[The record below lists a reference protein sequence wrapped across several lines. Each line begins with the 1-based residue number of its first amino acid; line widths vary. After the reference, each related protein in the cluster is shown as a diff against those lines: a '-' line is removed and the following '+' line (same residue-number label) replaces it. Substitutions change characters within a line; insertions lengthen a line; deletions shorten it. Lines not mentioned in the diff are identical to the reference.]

1 MSQYKLSERS
11 LSRLEGV
18 HPDLVDVV
26 KRAIEITE
34 IDFGVSEGLRDIKT
48 QEEYVRTG
56 ASTTM
61 KSRHLTGH
69 AVDVFAYVDGKAQWA
84 MPLYEKIASAFK
96 QAAYENKVPIDWG
109 GDWTSF
115 KDGPHFQ
122 LSWGHYPV
130 EIEGHPV

>member
-1 MSQYKLSERS
+1 MGYVLSERS
-11 LSRLEGV
+11 LGKLDGI
-18 HPDLVDVV
+18 HPDLADVI

-34 IDFGVSEGLRDIKT
+34 IDFGVSEGMRDLAT
-48 QEEYVRTG
+48 QEEYVAKG

-69 AVDVFAYVDGKAQWA
+69 AVDIYAYVGGMARWE
-84 MPLYEKIASAFK
+84 MPLYEKLAEAVK
-96 QAAYENKVPIDWG
+96 QAAYECKTPVEWG

-122 LSWGHYPV
+122 LPWGEYPA
-130 EIEGHPV
+130 

>member
-34 IDFGVSEGLRDIKT
+34 IDFGVSEGLRSLAT
-48 QEEYVRTG
+48 QEEYVRKG

-69 AVDVFAYVDGKAQWA
+69 AVDVYAYVDGKAQWA

-96 QAAYENKVPIDWG
+96 QAAYENKVPIEWG

-115 KDGPHFQ
+115 VDGPHFQ
-122 LSWGHYPV
+122 LSWGEYPV